1 MENVWDHIRYHA
13 RLSEESKQAWEKIMI
28 RKEYKK
34 GEYFIKEGEIPTSAA
49 FIVKGLFYM
58 FYYSK
63 HGRPRIRKFFL
74 EKSLMSTNIAFA
86 GESPAIRHVRAL
98 EDCVTWEFNYTDFD
112 ALASTHADIARFH
125 RHYMVAEFVWS
136 NKDDRMDELDGTAR
150 LAYIKFQ
157 EEYPSLQAR
166 LEPQVIAAYLKIL
179 PEELDRLRN
188 ELN

>member
-1 MENVWDHIRYHA
+1 
-13 RLSEESKQAWEKIMI
+13 
-28 RKEYKK
+28 
-34 GEYFIKEGEIPTSAA
+34 
-49 FIVKGLFYM
+49 
-58 FYYSK
+58 
-63 HGRPRIRKFFL
+63 
-74 EKSLMSTNIAFA
+74 MSTNIAFA

-112 ALASTHADIARFH
+112 ELASTHADIAKFH